1 MVAIR
6 RALVAGVA
14 TLVFAGACT
23 SISVPTIPPVTI
35 PTIPPIGIP
44 GIGGLPS
51 IPPGLIPSGLEIPPG
66 LFPSVDAST
75 GVCLL
80 ASPAEVSSIFGSQ
93 ATVTSNDS
101 DSCTYT
107 FSNFATVV
115 ITLQSGDMAGAQILL
130 GTTLKQITVGSDQA
144 VTGVFIGQPMVLVQR
159 GGNQIQVL
167 GVLTGSDDGTI
178 AKIVQVAQL
187 ADSRWQGDVP

>member
-1 MVAIR
+1 
-6 RALVAGVA
+6 
-14 TLVFAGACT
+14 
-23 SISVPTIPPVTI
+23 
-35 PTIPPIGIP
+35 
-44 GIGGLPS
+44 
-51 IPPGLIPSGLEIPPG
+51 
-66 LFPSVDAST
+66 
-75 GVCLL
+75 
-80 ASPAEVSSIFGSQ
+80 
-93 ATVTSNDS
+93 
-101 DSCTYT
+101 
-107 FSNFATVV
+107 
-115 ITLQSGDMAGAQILL
+115 MAGAQILL

>member
-14 TLVFAGACT
+14 TLIFAGACT
-23 SISVPTIPPVTI
+23 SISAPTTPPATN
-35 PTIPPIGIP
+35 PPIGIP
-44 GIGGLPS
+44 GLGGLPS
-51 IPPGLIPSGLEIPPG
+51 IPPGLIPSGLVIPPG
-66 LFPSVDAST
+66 LLPSVDANS

-80 ASPAEVSSIFGSQ
+80 ASTAEVSSIFGSQ

-107 FSNFATVV
+107 FSNFSTVV
-115 ITLQSGDMAGAQILL
+115 ITVQSGDMAGAQILL

-187 ADSRWQGDVP
+187 VDSRWQGDVP